1 MQNLK
6 SYHLHVKGIVQGVG
20 FRPMAYNFAIENNLK
35 GYVCN
40 SATGLHFIFNTT
52 EDNCNNIIDDFIDKA
67 PVLAKINRVYL
78 SEIEFRAY
86 NDFTITESKVNEQTD
101 LALTPDFAMCQNCR
115 TELHDPANRRYRYPF
130 ITCTCCGPRYSI
142 TRQLPYDRINT
153 AMHSFSM
160 CNDCKKEYN
169 SVTDRRYFSQ
179 TNSCASCGITLSAYN
194 SNAEK
199 ICTSNEQS
207 LLLIQQYLQEGRIVA
222 VKNTGGFLLLCD
234 ATNANAIQQLRKR
247 KHRPSKP
254 FAVLCANSEM
264 AKEVAVVNNKSAA
277 LFVNEIAPVL
287 LLIAKENIEEKIA
300 FDEIAPYL
308 KTVGLLLPNS
318 PLLEIISCDFA
329 KPLICT
335 SANISGSPIIY
346 NNEDALQHLS
356 SIADIIVTHDRDIL
370 TPQDDSVI
378 RVTPFSA
385 TQIINRRSRGLAP
398 NIFIEAAGDNCIAFG
413 ALMKSSIAIKQN
425 CNIYVSQF
433 LGDTSMLD
441 SQQMFE
447 QTYNH
452 LLSAIKPT
460 PTVVLAD
467 KHPDYFSSQF
477 ATTIADKLHI
487 PLYHIQHHKAHFAAV
502 LADNNLI
509 DTNESILGV
518 IWDGTGLGDDGK
530 VWGGEFFKYSNNAM
544 QRCYYF
550 DYFPLLLGDKMAR
563 EPRLSALCA
572 AYDVL
577 GAEEFLK
584 EKFTEAEWKLYQ
596 SMLAKDTSLQTSSV
610 GRIFDA
616 VASLLGLCDK
626 QSFEGEA
633 AMLLESLAQKYL
645 MTHGLDFN
653 DSYFLQGAHYNRL
666 PTATIFTGVCRDL
679 RKGKS
684 KDFIA
689 AKFHYSMVQCIENI
703 ARHTQTKN
711 ISFSGGVFQNGL
723 LVDLILHHLSKEF
736 KLYFHNQLPPNDE
749 NISFGQ
755 LMYWLKNVDNVQGLL
770 SKEQIVEECDA
781 NAVDSSNAAGNK
793 KYLQQL
799 K

>member
-1 MQNLK
+1 
-6 SYHLHVKGIVQGVG
+6 
-20 FRPMAYNFAIENNLK
+20 MAYNFALQNNLK

-40 SATGLHFIFNTT
+40 STTGLHFIFNTF
-52 EDNCNNIIDDFIDKA
+52 EHNQQNIANTLIYQA
-67 PVLAKINRVYL
+67 PSLAKINEVHL
-78 SEIEFRAY
+78 NEIEFTEYA
-86 NDFTITESKVNEQTD
+86 DFTIAESKVNEPPD

-142 TRQLPYDRINT
+142 IRQLPYDRFNT
-153 AMHSFSM
+153 AMESFIM
-160 CNDCKKEYN
+160 CNDCKEEYN
-169 SVTDRRYFSQ
+169 NITDRRYFSQ
-179 TNSCASCGITLSAYN
+179 TNSCASCGITLTAYKG
-194 SNAEK
+194 NAEK
-199 ICTSNEQS
+199 VCTSNEQS
-207 LLLIQQYLQEGRIVA
+207 LLLIQHYLQEGKIVA

-254 FAVLCANSEM
+254 FAILCGNSEM
-264 AKEVAVVNNKSAA
+264 AKEVAVVNNKLAA

-287 LLIAKENIEEKIA
+287 LLTAKENIKEKIA
-300 FDEIAPYL
+300 FDEIAPGL
-308 KTVGLLLPNS
+308 KTIGLLLPNS

-346 NNEDALQHLS
+346 NNENALQHLS
-356 SIADIIVTHDRDIL
+356 SIADIIVTHNRDIL

-378 RVTPFSA
+378 RISPYSE
-385 TQIINRRSRGLAP
+385 TQIINRLSRGLAP
-398 NIFIEAAGDNCIAFG
+398 NVFIDTNGDNCIAFG

-447 QTYNH
+447 QSYNH
-452 LLSAIKPT
+452 LIHAIKPT
-460 PTVVLAD
+460 PKVILAD

-477 ATTIADKLHI
+477 ATTISEQLNI
-487 PLYHIQHHKAHFAAV
+487 PIYNVQHHKAHFAAV

-509 DTNESILGV
+509 DTNEPTLGV
-518 IWDGTGLGDDGK
+518 IWDGTGLGVDGK
-530 VWGGEFFKYSNNAM
+530 VWGGEFFKYSNNSM

-596 SMLAKDTSLQTSSV
+596 SMLVKDTSLQTSSV

-616 VASLLGLCDK
+616 VASFLGLCDK

-633 AMLLESLAQKYL
+633 AMLLESLAQKYI
-645 MTHGLDFN
+645 MTNGLDFN
-653 DSYFLQGAHYNRL
+653 ESYFLQGAHYNRV
-666 PTATIFTGVCRDL
+666 PTATVFTGVCRDL
-679 RKGKS
+679 RKGNS

-711 ISFSGGVFQNGL
+711 ICFSGGVFQNGL
-723 LVDLILHHLSKEF
+723 LVYLILHHLSKEF
-736 KLYFHNQLPPNDE
+736 KLYFHKQLPPNDE

-755 LMYWLKNVDNVQGLL
+755 LIYWLKNVDNIKGFPI
-770 SKEQIVEECDA
+770 KEQTVAECDHVYRKEGD
-781 NAVDSSNAAGNK
+781 NSVNSSNKVDDK
-793 KYLQQL
+793 KYL
-799 K
+799 